1 MEGIHNDPKLMG
13 VIPRMME
20 YIFIIIEKVNSNI
33 EYSVKWQYYQIYNEK
48 IQDLLDIRKK
58 DLAIREDKNKENG

>member
-33 EYSVKWQYYQIYNEK
+33 EYSVK
-48 IQDLLDIRKK
+48 
-58 DLAIREDKNKENG
+58 